1 MSSMQLRGVA
11 LVLELTGTGSL
22 AAGNGEEYFEGE
34 VGDDD
39 KDWNSGE
46 DAAMGALNGISMAMR
61 RWRASFWAERSMYF
75 CIDSFYMTMLVCV
88 EGGSTSEELTRHKV
102 GLDMGAMINS
112 GVVLFGTRIV
122 ERRG

>member
-75 CIDSFYMTMLVCV
+75 CIDSF
-88 EGGSTSEELTRHKV
+88 RHKV
-102 GLDMGAMINS
+102 GLDMGAMMNS
-112 GVVLFGTRIV
+112 GAVLFGTRIV